1 MASKIGHD
9 ARVTR
14 RFQSIAPDVVLGE
27 GATVHEFV
35 NLYGCRVGAYSRIGA
50 FVEIQRDATIG
61 EYCKISTH
69 TFICSGVHIA
79 DRVFV
84 GHGVMF
90 INDKL
95 PKACNPDGTP
105 KGASDYDL
113 IETYVE
119 DDASI
124 GSNATILG
132 GVRIGKG
139 ALVGAGAVVTHDVPP
154 GATVAGNPARVLR

>member
-1 MASKIGHD
+1 VRHD
-9 ARVTR
+9 ARVTK

-35 NLYGCRVGAYSRIGA
+35 NLYGCRVGAYSRVGA

-61 EYCKISTH
+61 AYCKISTH
-69 TFICSGVHIA
+69 TFICSGVHIG

-90 INDKL
+90 INDRL
-95 PKACNPDGTP
+95 PKACNADGTP

-113 IETYVE
+113 VETWIE

-124 GSNATILG
+124 GSGATILC

-139 ALVGAGAVVTHDVPP
+139 ALVGAGAVVTKDVPP